1 MGGTR
6 ENFLINKSTTKY
18 CAIEA
23 VAVGKI
29 KEINQNE
36 KKKKKS
42 GKNRKKILSI
52 KFKNFIGQI
61 IMMRYNA
68 SINLVK

>member
-1 MGGTR
+1 
-6 ENFLINKSTTKY
+6 
-18 CAIEA
+18 
-23 VAVGKI
+23 VGKI